1 MYICEGLVLN
11 LPPENKP
18 WNVNCNFKKMNRKRN
33 LLTILILIIFISC
46 DKEVG
51 IDGVVI
57 DASTGERITG
67 VNVKM
72 TSEQGNREELTNLIG
87 YFNTYKSFSCGLGNC
102 NNDFNVEFS
111 KDGYETKL
119 INEKFYNSSEAEF
132 INPEKKDT
140 LIIKL
145 NNN

>member
-1 MYICEGLVLN
+1 
-11 LPPENKP
+11 
-18 WNVNCNFKKMNRKRN
+18 MNRKRN
-33 LLTILILIIFISC
+33 LLAILILSIFISC

-111 KDGYETKL
+111 KIGYKKQTLK
-119 INEKFYNSSEAEF
+119 
-132 INPEKKDT
+132 NPDKDIY
-140 LIIKL
+140 LEIE
-145 NNN
+145 

>member
-1 MYICEGLVLN
+1 
-11 LPPENKP
+11 
-18 WNVNCNFKKMNRKRN
+18 MNRKRN

-111 KDGYETKL
+111 KDGYVTKS
-119 INEKFYNSSEAEF
+119 INENFYNSSEAEF

-145 NNN
+145 TRWVKLNNLNFDIINWSVKDKFIDILH

>member
-1 MYICEGLVLN
+1 
-11 LPPENKP
+11 
-18 WNVNCNFKKMNRKRN
+18 MNRKRN
-33 LLTILILIIFISC
+33 LLAILILSIFISC

-51 IDGVVI
+51 IDGVVV

-72 TSEQGNREELTNLIG
+72 TSEQGNREELTNFIG
-87 YFNTYKSFSCGLGNC
+87 YFNTYKSFSCGFGNC

-119 INEKFYNSSEAEF
+119 I
-132 INPEKKDT
+132 
-140 LIIKL
+140 IK
-145 NNN
+145 NYS

>member
-1 MYICEGLVLN
+1 
-11 LPPENKP
+11 
-18 WNVNCNFKKMNRKRN
+18 MNRKRN
-33 LLTILILIIFISC
+33 LLAILILSIFISC

-51 IDGVVI
+51 IDGVVV

-72 TSEQGNREELTNLIG
+72 TSEQGNREELTNFIR
-87 YFNTYKSFSCGLGNC
+87 YFNTYKSFSCGFGNC

>member
-1 MYICEGLVLN
+1 MLHFRHIF
-11 LPPENKP
+11 KP
-18 WNVNCNFKKMNRKRN
+18 RNVNCNFKKMNRKRN

-111 KDGYETKL
+111 KDGYVTKS
-119 INEKFYNSSEAEF
+119 INENFYNSSEAEF

>member
-1 MYICEGLVLN
+1 
-11 LPPENKP
+11 
-18 WNVNCNFKKMNRKRN
+18 MNRKRN
-33 LLTILILIIFISC
+33 LLAILILSIFISC

-51 IDGVVI
+51 IDGVVV
-57 DASTGERITG
+57 DA
-67 VNVKM
+67 
-72 TSEQGNREELTNLIG
+72 SEQGNREELTNFIG
-87 YFNTYKSFSCGLGNC
+87 YFNTYKSFSCGFGNC